1 VSGTAPVSGIAPVTL
16 TASVGPRTPEDSP
29 APPARTV
36 PAAPP
41 GHHLLRLGRV
51 SVLLHRRTAL
61 VTLALSVLLAG
72 LAVGCLAVGSVAVEP
87 MRTFAALFGVGEPR
101 DLLVVQRL
109 RLPRVEAGV
118 AVGVALG
125 LSGCLMQ
132 TLARNRLAT
141 PETTGL
147 NNGATAFAV
156 ASVVAVPT
164 GLAPPGMALTG
175 AATAAAL
182 TLGLAGGAGAR
193 GYRFLVVGL
202 GIGATFGAV
211 TNLLLARAD
220 IDAANAALPWTVGTL
235 NVTAGPAVRL
245 LEAGLLLALPAAV
258 LLGRS
263 LGTMRF
269 SDAVATGLG
278 TPLRGSRIA
287 VLATAVVVAG
297 LSVAVAGPLG
307 MVALAAPEAARRLCG
322 AGGPVPLVA
331 SAVTGAIFTLLADLV
346 GRVAFT
352 PLEIPAG
359 LVTAVVGGPYLL
371 WLLLTTRTRTSP

>member
-1 VSGTAPVSGIAPVTL
+1 V
-16 TASVGPRTPEDSP
+16 R
-29 APPARTV
+29 
-36 PAAPP
+36 
-41 GHHLLRLGRV
+41 RV
-51 SVLLHRRTAL
+51 SVLLHRRTVV
-61 VTLALSVLLAG
+61 VTLVLSALLVAIV
-72 LAVGCLAVGSVAVEP
+72 AACLAVGSVAVDP
-87 MRTFAALFGVGEPR
+87 LRALAATVGAGEAR
-101 DLLVVQRL
+101 DVLVVQQL
-109 RLPRVEAGV
+109 RLPRVEAGLV
-118 AVGVALG
+118 VGIALG

-141 PETTGL
+141 PDTTGL

-164 GLAPPGMALTG
+164 SIAPSAMALAG

-202 GIGATFGAV
+202 GIGAVFGAV

-235 NVTAGPAVRL
+235 NATAGSAVRL
-245 LEAGLLLALPAAV
+245 LEIGLLVGLPLAV
-258 LLGRS
+258 LLGRR
-263 LGTMRF
+263 LGVMRF

-278 TPLRGSRIA
+278 ISLARARIA
-287 VLATAVVVAG
+287 VLATAVVIAG
-297 LSVAVAGPLG
+297 LAVAVAGPLG
-307 MVALAAPEAARRLCG
+307 MVALAAPEAACRLCG
-322 AGGPVPLVA
+322 PGGPVPVVA
-331 SAVTGAIFTLLADLV
+331 SALAGAVVTLLADLV
-346 GRVAFT
+346 GRVAFA

-371 WLLLTTRTRTSP
+371 WILLSTRTRTAP

>member
-1 VSGTAPVSGIAPVTL
+1 VTGTL
-16 TASVGPRTPEDSP
+16 TRRHVE
-29 APPARTV
+29 APPAQPQTLT
-36 PAAPP
+36 PP
-41 GHHLLRLGRV
+41 GHRWLEAGQV
-51 SVLLHRRTAL
+51 SLLLHHRTVL
-61 VTLALSVLLAG
+61 VTLALVGLL
-72 LAVGCLAVGSVAVEP
+72 VGIVAACLAVGSVAIDP
-87 MRTFAALFGVGEPR
+87 LRALAAAAGVGEAR
-101 DLLVVQRL
+101 DVLVVQQL
-109 RLPRVEAGV
+109 RLPRVEAGL
-118 AVGVALG
+118 AVGIALG

-141 PETTGL
+141 PDTTGL

-164 GLAPPGMALTG
+164 SIAPSGMALIG

-202 GIGATFGAV
+202 GIGAVFGAV

-220 IDAANAALPWTVGTL
+220 IDAANAALPWTVGSL
-235 NVTAGPAVRL
+235 NAAGGPAVGL
-245 LEAGLLLALPAAV
+245 LGLGLLLGLPAAI
-258 LLGRS
+258 LLGRR
-263 LGTMRF
+263 LGAMRF

-278 TPLRGSRIA
+278 IPLARVRIA
-287 VLATAVVVAG
+287 VLATAVVIAG
-297 LSVAVAGPLG
+297 LAVAVAGPLG

-322 AGGPVPLVA
+322 PGGPVPVVA
-331 SAVTGAIFTLLADLV
+331 SAVAGAIVTLLADLA
-346 GRVAFT
+346 GRVAFA

-371 WLLLTTRTRTSP
+371 WLLLTTRTRTAP